1 MTEEVFHFIPPTS
14 KALICNLRSTGRM
27 WPAEFMSAARGS
39 SGTHL
44 THALPSE
51 RRITFFLCFGELR
64 TYIEIWYIIF
74 KL

>member
-1 MTEEVFHFIPPTS
+1 MQFV
-14 KALICNLRSTGRM
+14 ATGRM
-27 WPAEFMSAARGS
+27 WPAEFMSAARGNS
-39 SGTHL
+39 RTHL

-51 RRITFFLCFGELR
+51 GRITFLVFAEIR